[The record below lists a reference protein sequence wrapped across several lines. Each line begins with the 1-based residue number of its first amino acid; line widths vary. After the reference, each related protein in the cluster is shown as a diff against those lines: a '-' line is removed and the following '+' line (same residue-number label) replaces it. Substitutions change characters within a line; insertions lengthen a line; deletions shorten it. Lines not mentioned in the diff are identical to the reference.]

1 MFNPISTVLHTYFEN
16 AVGRLL
22 EHPIER
28 YISVEYHKGPRQL
41 SELQYFLSH
50 AGQLLAQR
58 GWDKLH
64 SHNGM
69 MAAFTAEELAWIIE
83 YWSTKTHRPTDL
95 YSAML
100 LPHDV
105 FARLSWKGSG
115 STMQPLTIMSPA
127 VAA

>member
-1 MFNPISTVLHTYFEN
+1 MINSIPSLLHTYFEN

-22 EHPIER
+22 EYPVEL
-28 YISVEYHKGPRQL
+28 YISVEYHAGPRQL
-41 SELQYFLSH
+41 DELQSFLNQ

-58 GWDKLH
+58 GWDKLR
-64 SHNGM
+64 SDKGM

-83 YWSTKTHRPTDL
+83 YWATKKHRPTDL

-105 FARLSWKGSG
+105 FARLSWKGAS
-115 STMQPLTIMSPA
+115 SIIQLPLDAKPTN
-127 VAA
+127 